1 MERPKTEKER
11 VVTIDD
17 VEYKFDDL
25 NEEQQIR
32 VNHVAD
38 LENKLNGI
46 KWNWDQI
53 AGGRD
58 FFMAKLQESIEKNKT
73 EGKKVVEAEVQQ

>member
-1 MERPKTEKER
+1 MDPKTQKEK
-11 VVTIDD
+11 VFTIDD

-25 NEEQQIR
+25 NEEQQIII
-32 VNHVAD
+32 NHVAD
-38 LENKLNGI
+38 LDNKLAGI

-58 FFMAKLQESIEKNKT
+58 YFMGKFKESVEVNKT
-73 EGKKVVEAEVQQ
+73 PGKPVETEQQ